1 MPLEVVCWSGV
12 IINKTMFSR
21 FPTPFV
27 PFSSLVSS
35 CAKMQKEVWQGIS
48 KMAWDICM
56 STRTHRMTFSCAP
69 VLRAQTTP
77 APQCLQHRS
86 PWTRDLGL
94 RSRQTWSIR
103 DDCVRLCWHGSSFW
117 WSAQPTV
124 SSSFNKIAKS
134 KRERVNHLD
143 CALDLDAIATLIL
156 ADLSNNLDLAFVK
169 HTLAS

>member
-56 STRTHRMTFSCAP
+56 STRTHRMTLSFAP

-77 APQCLQHRS
+77 APQCLPHRS

-134 KRERVNHLD
+134 KRGRACESPWL
-143 CALDLDAIATLIL
+143 CARPWCDRH
-156 ADLSNNLDLAFVK
+156 S
-169 HTLAS
+169 HSCGSQ